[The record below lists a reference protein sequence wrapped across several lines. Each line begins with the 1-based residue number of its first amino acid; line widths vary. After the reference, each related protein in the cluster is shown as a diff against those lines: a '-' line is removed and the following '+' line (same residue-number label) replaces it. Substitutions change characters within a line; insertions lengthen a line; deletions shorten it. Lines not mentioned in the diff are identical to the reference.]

1 MEALKKKLHHTWVNV
16 LLKLKILLPLNEGSA
31 RLNVRNPLAYIVIGI
46 TMLIQYVLNVIW
58 AVVASIFGG
67 VADLIIIYTSTIR
80 RGFELEEIEKVKAV
94 RAEMQRVKESL
105 KVVKP

>member
-16 LLKLKILLPLNEGSA
+16 LLKLKILLPLNEGGA
-31 RLNVRNPLAYIVIGI
+31 RLNVRNPIAYIVIAV

-58 AVVASIFGG
+58 AVIASIFGG
-67 VADLIIIYTSTIR
+67 MADLIIIYTSTIR
-80 RGFELEEIEKVKAV
+80 RGFELEEMEKIKAV
-94 RAEMQRVKESL
+94 REAMQKVKDNL